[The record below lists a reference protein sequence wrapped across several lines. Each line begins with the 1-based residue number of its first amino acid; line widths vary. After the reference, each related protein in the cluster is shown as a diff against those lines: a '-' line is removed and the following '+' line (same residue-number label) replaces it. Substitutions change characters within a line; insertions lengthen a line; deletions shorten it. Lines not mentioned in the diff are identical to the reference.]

1 MIEIINCFSLRLS
14 TQSGLLLGIRWIK
27 LSCIAFTDEI
37 DEHLFTLGLDCHA
50 GNLTEIKKVSCEVC
64 GEMFGIILLPS
75 TRISSS
81 FQS

>member
-1 MIEIINCFSLRLS
+1 MIEIINCFSIRLS
-14 TQSGLLLGIRWIK
+14 TRGGILLGIRWIK
-27 LSCIAFTDEI
+27 LSCIAFA

-50 GNLTEIKKVSCEVC
+50 GNLTGIKKVSCEVY